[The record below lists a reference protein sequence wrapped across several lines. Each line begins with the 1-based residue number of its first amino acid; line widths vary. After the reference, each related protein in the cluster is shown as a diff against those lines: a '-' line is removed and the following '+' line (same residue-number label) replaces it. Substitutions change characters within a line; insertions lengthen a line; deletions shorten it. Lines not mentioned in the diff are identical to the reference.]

1 MKFAFKRPLS
11 HSFCFYVYFIRLCGY
26 SGLKRLKMPL
36 NRIYCVLCVVVRVL
50 YMYYFGF
57 FLKIVNLLMCFLI
70 NDISL
75 QKICFFISLIMEI
88 TGKVRQILPE
98 QRFAGRNG
106 EVVRYGFVIDTLG
119 QYSHAVCFNV
129 LGVDRWSKLSPNI
142 QVGADIQVSFDVSSR
157 EWSGR
162 WFTQCDAY
170 RVSVVNSG
178 VQPSVIA
185 QPSQPAGGVNVNNS
199 SNNEEMPF

>member
-1 MKFAFKRPLS
+1 
-11 HSFCFYVYFIRLCGY
+11 
-26 SGLKRLKMPL
+26 
-36 NRIYCVLCVVVRVL
+36 
-50 YMYYFGF
+50 
-57 FLKIVNLLMCFLI
+57 
-70 NDISL
+70 
-75 QKICFFISLIMEI
+75 MEI

-178 VQPSVIA
+178 MQPSAVAA
-185 QPSQPAGGVNVNNS
+185 QPSQPAAGVGADNNS

>member
-1 MKFAFKRPLS
+1 
-11 HSFCFYVYFIRLCGY
+11 
-26 SGLKRLKMPL
+26 
-36 NRIYCVLCVVVRVL
+36 
-50 YMYYFGF
+50 
-57 FLKIVNLLMCFLI
+57 
-70 NDISL
+70 
-75 QKICFFISLIMEI
+75 MEI

-178 VQPSVIA
+178 VQPSVTV
-185 QPSQPAGGVNVNNS
+185 QPSQSAAGVNVNNS